1 MWSRSTCRS
10 IDNVVFMARLG
21 QRLIHLLSTATP
33 SGTLYEVDTR
43 LRPSGNSGLLV
54 TSLTA
59 FEKYQ
64 NSKAW
69 TWEHQALV
77 RARFIAGDPELQTAF
92 NAVRQNILQRPRDRA
107 TLREDVIQMR
117 RKMVGHL
124 SSQAQKGKADE
135 VFHIK
140 QDPGGIVDLEFLVQY
155 LVLAYAD
162 DHPEVARW
170 SDNVR
175 CIKALREAG
184 VLTSEQADQWLDAYL
199 TLREHTHHAV
209 LSGTSTTVPV
219 AQMTPELA
227 RVREL
232 IRAQWQHWLGAES
245 PAEQPPQ

>member
-1 MWSRSTCRS
+1 
-10 IDNVVFMARLG
+10 MARLG

-54 TSLTA
+54 TSLPA

-77 RARFIAGDPELQTAF
+77 RARFIAGDPELQKEF
-92 NAVRQNILQRPRDRA
+92 NAVRQGIIQQSRDLA
-107 TLREDVIQMR
+107 VLRKDVIEMR
-117 RKMVGHL
+117 HKMVGHL
-124 SSQAQKGKADE
+124 SSQAKKGVAAE

-155 LVLAYAD
+155 LVLAYAHE
-162 DHPEVARW
+162 HPDIARW

-175 CIKALREAG
+175 CIKALQEAS
-184 VLTSEQADQWLDAYL
+184 VLTAEQAEQWLDAYL
-199 TLREHTHHAV
+199 TLRQHTHHAV
-209 LSGTSTTVPV
+209 LDGTSTTVPV
-219 AQMTPELA
+219 AQVTPDLQ
-227 RVREL
+227 RVRQV
-232 IRAQWQHWLGAES
+232 IRDQWQLWLGAES
-245 PAEQPPQ
+245 PAEQPE